1 LHAFRRCIIDKEQ
14 RSFTADNCQM
24 LSNLA
29 EMVVRE
35 LEKEF
40 LLEEQRQRSE
50 MLSQENTQLL
60 RAIDAFRCVLA

>member
-1 LHAFRRCIIDKEQ
+1 
-14 RSFTADNCQM
+14 M

-35 LEKEF
+35 LEKEV

-60 RAIDAFRCVLA
+60 RAIDAFRCVRAGVKGQGWGEEVRLGCLVC